1 MAKEKPETRIIGLNS
16 ARDIGSLFSGSI
28 LPGVA
33 RKLGLEEA
41 EMEELKEE
49 CRRSLEEE
57 EGKYWYLY
65 VTVGRKE

>member
-28 LPGVA
+28 LPGAA

-57 EGKYWYLY
+57 EGKNWYLY